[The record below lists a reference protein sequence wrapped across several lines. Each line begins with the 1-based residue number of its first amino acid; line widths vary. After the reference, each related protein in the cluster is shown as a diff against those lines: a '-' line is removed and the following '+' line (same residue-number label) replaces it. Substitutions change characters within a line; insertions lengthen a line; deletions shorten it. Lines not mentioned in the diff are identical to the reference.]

1 MLNVLPFC
9 CIVTSQ
15 MYRDADMLEGNSFIT
30 DNFSEI
36 NVWKKEK
43 NVDKLFLINLITLF
57 NIISHKNRR

>member
-1 MLNVLPFC
+1 
-9 CIVTSQ
+9 